1 MQNYETNY
9 INDTGIFI
17 PSMVFIT
24 TLSNFFKDRQNNFST
39 NVSVGLFN
47 QAFLPPFYL
56 LNNLAIDRVTTN
68 SKKCYT
74 IIFVDDL
81 ITQNVY
87 KNISQNLRIHVITL
101 NQLGSSLYR
110 GEYDIEYT
118 TIIFVNFEN

>member
-47 QAFLPPFYL
+47 QAFL
-56 LNNLAIDRVTTN
+56 V
-68 SKKCYT
+68 
-74 IIFVDDL
+74 
-81 ITQNVY
+81 
-87 KNISQNLRIHVITL
+87 
-101 NQLGSSLYR
+101 
-110 GEYDIEYT
+110 
-118 TIIFVNFEN
+118 